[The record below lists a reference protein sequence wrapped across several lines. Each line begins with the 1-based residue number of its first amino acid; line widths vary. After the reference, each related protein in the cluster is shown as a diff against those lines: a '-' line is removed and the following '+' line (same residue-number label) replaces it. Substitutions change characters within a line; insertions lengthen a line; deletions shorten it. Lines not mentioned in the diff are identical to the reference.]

1 MENAA
6 VMTPKA
12 PMRSNEAH
20 VTAVLGCLLI
30 VKTSLEAL
38 VDVHTSKI
46 SGGIVEIFVG
56 NFLDKTL
63 AMMEAGRHLQQMSTR
78 SS

>member
-1 MENAA
+1 
-6 VMTPKA
+6 
-12 PMRSNEAH
+12 
-20 VTAVLGCLLI
+20 
-30 VKTSLEAL
+30 L